1 MIVGEHVTL
10 ESGTGCVHTAPGHVV
25 DDYNVCQN
33 YDIPTVCPVNSDGVL
48 SAADLVL
55 MQKWLLGVPD
65 AKLADW
71 EAGDLCADGRLDT
84 FDLTAMRKEIL
95 KG

>member
-1 MIVGEHVTL
+1 MTITASFGEKKLVR
-10 ESGTGCVHTAPGHVV
+10 G
-25 DDYNVCQN
+25 D
-33 YDIPTVCPVNSDGVL
+33 VNSDGVL

-55 MQKWLLGVPD
+55 MQKWLLGVHD

-84 FDLTAMRKEIL
+84 FDLTTMRKEIL